1 MDVPVKGVGVPLG
14 TTMDE
19 YDVRDVVRKGEGHI
33 VRPLPGQKWFQS
45 FMVLKEEASQRTR
58 ALCIRDAGG
67 AALSCTQREELYSG
81 SRKDHTDG
89 PVTATITV
97 IRKPGKT
104 IGKDQLGREV
114 FGFLNWG
121 ETERFP
127 QRRFNPDKIPTPIYA
142 SEAQMRA
149 ARA

>member
-1 MDVPVKGVGVPLG
+1 MDHLIPVFLG
-14 TTMDE
+14 HSFIGLMDE
-19 YDVRDVVRKGEGHI
+19 QDARDVLRKREGRLI
-33 VRPLPGQKWFQS
+33 RFDGKRKIQLNAEPT
-45 FMVLKEEASQRTR
+45 QRTR

-127 QRRFNPDKIPTPIYA
+127 RRRFNPDKIPTPIYA